1 MNENNDMLIVQPR
14 KEGTQSEMWV
24 EEQGAT
30 YGGIRQDVGR
40 GTRGALWIREQ
51 RARFAKTRPCR
62 CPTRARCGGQLA
74 CCESDTHLA

>member
-30 YGGIRQDVGR
+30 YGGTRQDVGR
-40 GTRGALWIREQ
+40 GTRGNMWVE
-51 RARFAKTRPCR
+51 
-62 CPTRARCGGQLA
+62 
-74 CCESDTHLA
+74 E